1 MDFTTHTVRTSLTV
15 LAVGA
20 LMSLNGNVSLAQS
33 GRYSSSWQN
42 PDAAQ
47 AQDQA
52 QAGTSQAQDLVD
64 ELNTLIDSAAAARAA
79 DPNFLRD
86 LRDLARRF
94 DWPWRKRV
102 LFEDFSDGNISAN
115 PAWTVGGAP
124 VTVDRFDGLRSRVSM
139 EAAPQAAA
147 QPQQSTDS
155 GDIAVQILGQLL
167 RQSSRDSEP
176 KQQAPAPKRHEE
188 SILATSV
195 RTANQFAIQADIV
208 FANAVNGYIE
218 MGVIQGTDGLG
229 YRVGIRPG
237 ARDAA
242 VEILR
247 VGSRGSGVVN
257 SGRVATATWS
267 AQQASQA
274 KAVLFT
280 RDDAGDMKVSIDGT
294 VVLTAND
301 RAFRDGFDGFIVR
314 NGGGDYIVKSI
325 SGYSK

>member
-1 MDFTTHTVRTSLTV
+1 MVSTTSTVRVLLAA

-20 LMSLNGNVSLAQS
+20 LISVGDSTALAQS
-33 GRYSSSWQN
+33 GRYSSDWQN
-42 PDAAQ
+42 PDGSQ
-47 AQDQA
+47 AQPG
-52 QAGTSQAQDLVD
+52 GTQVQDLVD
-64 ELNTLIDSAAAARAA
+64 ELNQLVDSASTARAA

-102 LFEDFSDGNISAN
+102 LFDDFGDGNITTN

-124 VTVDRFDGLRSRVSM
+124 VTIDRFDGLRTRVSM
-139 EAAPQAAA
+139 DTPRTTT
-147 QPQQSTDS
+147 QSQRSSEPEDV
-155 GDIAVQILGQLL
+155 AVQILGQLL
-167 RQSSRDSEP
+167 RQSSGESQR
-176 KQQAPAPKRHEE
+176 QTTTTQRHEE

-195 RTANQFAIQADIV
+195 ATANQFALQADIV
-208 FANAVNGYIE
+208 FADAVNGYIE
-218 MGVIQGTDGLG
+218 LGVIQGTDGLG

-237 ARDAA
+237 ARDAS

-247 VGSRGSGVVN
+247 VGSRGSAVVD
-257 SGRVATATWS
+257 SAQIEAATWD
-267 AQQASQA
+267 AQQFAQP

-280 RDDAGDMKVSIDGT
+280 RDDVGNMNVSINGT
-294 VVLTAND
+294 IVLTASD

-314 NGGGDYIVKSI
+314 NGGGDYVVKSI

>member
-1 MDFTTHTVRTSLTV
+1 MVILT
-15 LAVGA
+15 GH
-20 LMSLNGNVSLAQS
+20 GI
-33 GRYSSSWQN
+33 SS
-42 PDAAQ
+42 A
-47 AQDQA
+47 
-52 QAGTSQAQDLVD
+52 
-64 ELNTLIDSAAAARAA
+64 
-79 DPNFLRD
+79 
-86 LRDLARRF
+86 
-94 DWPWRKRV
+94 
-102 LFEDFSDGNISAN
+102 
-115 PAWTVGGAP
+115 
-124 VTVDRFDGLRSRVSM
+124 
-139 EAAPQAAA
+139 
-147 QPQQSTDS
+147 
-155 GDIAVQILGQLL
+155 
-167 RQSSRDSEP
+167 
-176 KQQAPAPKRHEE
+176 
-188 SILATSV
+188 

-218 MGVIQGTDGLG
+218 MGVIQGADGLG

-257 SGRVATATWS
+257 SGRVATATWN

>member
-1 MDFTTHTVRTSLTV
+1 MVSTICTVRLSLTA

-20 LMSLNGNVSLAQS
+20 FVSLNAGGALAQS
-33 GRYSSSWQN
+33 SGYSSSWKN
-42 PDAAQ
+42 PDGK
-47 AQDQA
+47 QA
-52 QAGTSQAQDLVD
+52 QAETSQVQGLVD
-64 ELNTLIDSAAAARAA
+64 ELNTLIDAADTARAA
-79 DPNFLRD
+79 DPKFLRD

-102 LFEDFSDGNISAN
+102 LFDDFSDGNVTAG

-139 EAAPQAAA
+139 EAPQATT
-147 QPQQSTDS
+147 QNQQSSDS
-155 GDIAVQILGQLL
+155 GDVAVQILGALL
-167 RQSSRDSEP
+167 KQRSGETEKP
-176 KQQAPAPKRHEE
+176 KPAPKRHEE
-188 SILATSV
+188 SILATSAG
-195 RTANQFAIQADIV
+195 TANQFAMQANII

-218 MGVIQGTDGLG
+218 MGVIQGTNGLG
-229 YRVGIRPG
+229 YRIGIRPA

-247 VGSRGSGVVN
+247 VSSRGSSVVD
-257 SGRVATATWS
+257 SAVVAAATWS
-267 AQQASQA
+267 KQQATQPKS
-274 KAVLFT
+274 VLFT
-280 RDDAGDMKVSIDGT
+280 RDDVGNMNISIDGT

-314 NGGGDYIVKSI
+314 NGGGDYVVKSI